1 MSGFLLD
8 TNICSE
14 LSRPR
19 PEPRVVHWLEA
30 ADDSELFLSV
40 ITIGELHKGFVL
52 QKDSKR
58 RQFLESWL
66 RTELLPWCDGRILS
80 VTVVIAERWGTLEG
94 ACQLKGTPLNTVD
107 GLIAATALQ
116 NGLTV
121 VTRNVKHFAAL
132 GAPILNPWERELPA
146 TRQA

>member
-66 RTELLPWCDGRILS
+66 RTELLPWCDGRILP
-80 VTVVIAERWGTLEG
+80 VTVVIAERWGTLPVERDAPQHG
-94 ACQLKGTPLNTVD
+94 GWPNSRNRAAEWAYGCDPQRETFCRSRCPDPQPLGT
-107 GLIAATALQ
+107 
-116 NGLTV
+116 
-121 VTRNVKHFAAL
+121 
-132 GAPILNPWERELPA
+132 
-146 TRQA
+146 